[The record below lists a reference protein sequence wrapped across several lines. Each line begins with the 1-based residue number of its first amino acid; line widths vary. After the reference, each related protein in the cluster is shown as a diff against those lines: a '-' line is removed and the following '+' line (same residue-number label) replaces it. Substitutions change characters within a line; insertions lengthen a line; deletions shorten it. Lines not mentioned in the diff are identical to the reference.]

1 MNINCFTRE
10 DLKVTVYPNKEIAGA
25 AGAAVA
31 ADELRAMLARQAE
44 VAVLFASAVSQ
55 DQFLAALRDQR
66 GVDWNRVSVFHLDEY
81 APISP
86 DHPAS
91 FRRFLRERLLDH
103 IPVRHFHQLNS
114 EAADL
119 KDECKR
125 YAALLHQARP
135 GLVALGI
142 GENGHLAFIDPHSC
156 NFSDPE
162 DVRLVDLDHTC
173 RLQQIHDG
181 AFARLDDVPREALSV
196 TIPVLLRVPRALVF
210 VNGVSKSIAVHSAL
224 EDPISEECPASIL
237 RKHRN
242 AMMFLDQAAAADLR
256 VDNGA

>member
-1 MNINCFTRE
+1 MNINSFTCG
-10 DLKVTVYPNKEIAGA
+10 DLEVAIYPNKEVAGA
-25 AGAAVA
+25 AGAAMA
-31 ADELRAMLARQAE
+31 ADELRAMLAQQAE
-44 VAVLFASAVSQ
+44 VAVLFAAAISQ
-55 DQFLAALRDQR
+55 DQFLAALRDYR
-66 GVDWNRVSVFHLDEY
+66 EIDWNRVTVFHLDEY
-81 APISP
+81 AAISP

-91 FRRFLRERLLDH
+91 FRRFLRERLLDY
-103 IPVRHFHQLNS
+103 IPVHDFHQLNS

-119 KDECKR
+119 EAECKR
-125 YAALLHQARP
+125 YAALLRKARP

-162 DVRLVDLDHTC
+162 DVRLVELDHTC

-181 AFARLDDVPREALSV
+181 AFARFEDVPRAALSV

-210 VNGVSKSIAVHSAL
+210 VNGASKSIAVQSAI
-224 EDPISEECPASIL
+224 EGPINENCPASIL

-242 AMMFLDQAAAADLR
+242 AMMFLDQAATADLR
-256 VDNGA
+256 INKGI

>member
-1 MNINCFTRE
+1 MNINSFACE
-10 DLKVTVYPNKEIAGA
+10 DLKVAIYPNKEVAGA
-25 AGAAVA
+25 VGAGLAAE
-31 ADELRAMLARQAE
+31 ELRTMLAQKAE
-44 VAVLFASAVSQ
+44 AAVLFASAVSQ
-55 DQFLAALRDQR
+55 DQFLAALRDYR
-66 GVDWNRVSVFHLDEY
+66 EIEWNRVSVFHLDEY
-81 APISP
+81 AAISP

-103 IPVRHFHQLNS
+103 IPVRDFHQLNS

-119 KDECKR
+119 QGECER
-125 YAALLHQARP
+125 YAALLRKARP

-162 DVRLVDLDHTC
+162 DVRLVELDDTS

-181 AFARLDDVPREALSV
+181 AFARLDDVPRTALSV

-210 VNGVSKSIAVHSAL
+210 VNGENKRMAVQSAL
-224 EDPISEECPASIL
+224 EGPINENCPASIL

-242 AMMFLDQAAAADLR
+242 AMMFLDQPAAADLR
-256 VDNGA
+256 IHQGT